1 MLSHPDTNLQA
12 SLTEEDRRTF
22 GFDMRGLHWPTY
34 LDIYCQVSKSQKRDN
49 YFFRE
54 SGTLSSGTR
63 PSPKLP
69 AGGSSS
75 GSTSSTPSSRCCHQ
89 SSSSTT
95 HHHQSSVMISFAFF
109 YHPGIHSSPVRLLP
123 LPALLLVTNFSTIVS
138 WWSWRRFTFL
148 NASVRHIASLANS
161 DNFGSTFSAALN

>member
-1 MLSHPDTNLQA
+1 MVLTCVVSTGQHTSTSIARCQSHKAP
-12 SLTEEDRRTF
+12 
-22 GFDMRGLHWPTY
+22 
-34 LDIYCQVSKSQKRDN
+34 RDN
-49 YFFRE
+49 YIFRG

-109 YHPGIHSSPVRLLP
+109 LPSRDSFSSCSPTSSSGFSSSRQ
-123 LPALLLVTNFSTIVS
+123 LLLSTIVS
-138 WWSWRRFTFL
+138 WWRWRRFTFL